1 MDAVKLL
8 AAFLAG
14 VAVGALL
21 MVLAAAPKRGG
32 LVLFNDWADSETWR
46 QQP

>member
-1 MDAVKLL
+1 MKLL

-21 MVLAAAPKRGG
+21 IVLAAVPKRGG
-32 LVLFNDWADSETWR
+32 LVLSNDWADSEVWR